1 MIYGYARVST
11 KSQNEARQITALIDA
26 GVENTNIIVDKQSGK
41 DFNRDGYQNLISR
54 LGEGDVLIVK
64 SLDRLGRNYEE
75 ILSEWRTITKEKCA
89 DIVIL
94 DMPLLDTRSN
104 RDLTGLL
111 ISDIVL
117 QLLSYVAHTEREAI
131 RQRQAEGIAIAKE
144 NGVHLGRRPMERPS
158 EYEALKRQWKV
169 GEISARAAAC
179 RLGITH
185 RTFLNWIEKDER
197 SGYKGTLLYPLK
209 KVEYPC
215 FSGQIRKN
223 GILPRNH

>member
-1 MIYGYARVST
+1 MHYGYARVST
-11 KSQNEARQITALIDA
+11 KNQNKARQITALIEA

-41 DFNRDGYQNLISR
+41 DFNREGYQNLLSR
-54 LGEGDVLIVK
+54 LTEGDVLIVK

-75 ILSEWRTITKEKCA
+75 ILGEWRTITKEKCA

-94 DMPLLDTRSN
+94 DTRCN

-131 RQRQAEGIAIAKE
+131 WQRQAEGIAIAKD
-144 NGVHLGRRPMERPS
+144 NGVRLGREAMKRPS
-158 EYEALKRQWKV
+158 EHESIKRQWKA
-169 GEISARAAAC
+169 GKISARAAAS

-185 RTFLNWIEKDER
+185 RTFLNWMEKDER
-197 SGYKGTLLYPLK
+197 TGYKGTLFFPPIQTENSRLK
-209 KVEYPC
+209 HL
-215 FSGQIRKN
+215 FT
-223 GILPRNH
+223 